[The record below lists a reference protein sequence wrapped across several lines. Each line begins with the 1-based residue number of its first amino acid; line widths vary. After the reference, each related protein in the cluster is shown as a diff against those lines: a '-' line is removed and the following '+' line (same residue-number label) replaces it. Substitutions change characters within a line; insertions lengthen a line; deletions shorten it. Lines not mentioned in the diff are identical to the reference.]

1 MRNGSHDASILE
13 HEGEFIGVNLGWD
26 FTAEHEWGIKD
37 LTRDFGIMGTS
48 RNKSVFNRLGVK
60 AKDVV
65 GVEARQVNDIPCGLS
80 LVIKDDFTY
89 LIYMRSWDDKYDI
102 TDETPKKELD
112 RILSAY
118 GDRGLVTAWDG
129 KSFGIRVSG
138 KENRANLK
146 ALYAA
151 FQEGD
156 VMIAFIGAGGPFG
169 NNGLCLFIIPECPD
183 FVVDGYRDADID
195 MLDLRDAA
203 EATGIEKRLKDA
215 GRRHYALTPSWAGG
229 IKSTKDGEI
238 KTKHPVIYWL
248 NPIEQDKYNS
258 GYMTVED
265 LEDWIEGKGKIMK
278 DSA

>member
-1 MRNGSHDASILE
+1 MRSGSHDASILE
-13 HEGEFIGVNLGWD
+13 HDGEFIGVNLGWD
-26 FTAEHEWGIKD
+26 FTAEHEWGIKK
-37 LTRDFGIMGTS
+37 LTRYFGIEGTS
-48 RNKSVFNRLGVK
+48 RNKGVLGIA

-65 GVEARQVNDIPCGLS
+65 GVEARQVNDIPHGLS
-80 LVIKDDFTY
+80 LVIKGNFTY
-89 LIYMRSWDDKYDI
+89 LIYMRSWGNEYDI

-118 GDRGLVTAWDG
+118 SDRELITAWDEG
-129 KSFGIRVSG
+129 SFGIRVSG
-138 KENRANLK
+138 KENRAHLK
-146 ALYAA
+146 ALYEA
-151 FQEGD
+151 FNEGD

-169 NNGLCLFIIPECPD
+169 NNGLCLFIIPKLPD
-183 FVVDGYRDADID
+183 FVVDGYHDSDID

-215 GRRHYALTPSWAGG
+215 GCRFYALAPKWATE

-248 NPIEQDKYNS
+248 NPMDQHLYNY

-265 LEDWIEGKGKIMK
+265 LEDWIEGNGKIMK
-278 DSA
+278 DEA